1 MFGSQIQ
8 ASQADEEQCNF
19 YQQFLSATHISKTE
33 YKGEFAFKKI
43 KDVRY
48 RFAKG
53 THKKVC
59 SHNPFTQRCW
69 LLFFRVPLLL
79 RAWAICFR
87 QSQSSSY
94 KAVCSLLGP

>member
-53 THKKVC
+53 THKKEDERNKTDDHHQEPAFE
-59 SHNPFTQRCW
+59 SD
-69 LLFFRVPLLL
+69 
-79 RAWAICFR
+79 AWQKEF
-87 QSQSSSY
+87 
-94 KAVCSLLGP
+94 G